1 VDLFVNNIVKGIIL
15 MLISAIGFSIMTLF
29 VKLAGELPAIQ
40 KTFFR
45 NFVSAII
52 AFVFVIYNKE
62 SLFGKKENQ
71 LVLLGRSIFGTIG
84 VVFLFYA
91 IDHLV
96 MSDADML
103 NKMSPFLVIIL
114 SAIFLK
120 ERILPFQMAT
130 IIIAFIGM
138 LFIVK
143 PSFSLDVFPY
153 MVGVSSAIFA
163 AAAYTLLRVLGNRE
177 KYYTV
182 VFYFS
187 FFSTVVLLPFLIL
200 FYEPMTT
207 KQLIYLLLGGFF
219 ATVGQFGITLAYK
232 FAPARDIS
240 IFTYSTVIFTT
251 ILSFIVFSEGPDM
264 FSIVGYVLILS
275 GMTYMF
281 LKGRKA
287 TKV

>member
-1 VDLFVNNIVKGIIL
+1 

-45 NFVSAII
+45 NFVSSII

-114 SAIFLK
+114 SAMFLK
-120 ERILPFQMAT
+120 ERILPFQMVT

-143 PSFSLDVFPY
+143 PSFSVDIMPY
-153 MVGVSSAIFA
+153 MVGISSAIFA
-163 AAAYTLLRVLGNRE
+163 ATAYTFLRVLGNRE

-187 FFSTVVLLPFLIL
+187 FFSTVVLLPFLIF
-200 FYEPMTT
+200 FY
-207 KQLIYLLLGGFF
+207 
-219 ATVGQFGITLAYK
+219 
-232 FAPARDIS
+232 
-240 IFTYSTVIFTT
+240 
-251 ILSFIVFSEGPDM
+251 
-264 FSIVGYVLILS
+264 
-275 GMTYMF
+275 
-281 LKGRKA
+281 
-287 TKV
+287 